1 MSKLTIPVRAAAV
14 RHASANKSQQNKY
27 HLQSVYRDS
36 DGSYVASD
44 GHMLLRAQ
52 VPMQEPGK
60 HAIVAREDLDR
71 ELKVAKA
78 CKSGAVEVEL
88 ATHIEPDQFPN
99 WRAVVPELRS
109 TAADAAGVEVEGTQG
124 AYYRDELRVIL
135 DGRLLE
141 RVVKAA
147 AEFHEGKPGQDV
159 LLTFHFPT
167 GEEEGRLVM
176 VTCEKNSEAD
186 GHLTAVVMPC
196 RA

>member
-14 RHASANKSQQNKY
+14 RHASANKSQQSKY
-27 HLQSVYRDS
+27 HLQSIYRDS
-36 DGSYVASD
+36 DGSYVATD

-52 VPMQEPGK
+52 VGANAEARQ
-60 HAIVAREDLDR
+60 AIVAREGLDL

-78 CKSGAVEVEL
+78 RKAEVVEVEP
-88 ATHIEPDQFPN
+88 ATNIEPDLFPN
-99 WRAVVPELRS
+99 WRAVVPEPRS
-109 TAADAAGVEVEGTQG
+109 TVADAAGVEVEGTQG

-147 AEFHEGKPGQDV
+147 AEFHGRKPGQDV

-167 GEEEGRLVM
+167 GVEQGRPVM

-196 RA
+196 RG